1 MRVKKIFR
9 RSSREMVT
17 KIHLK
22 RGEIMKFIL
31 IFVRDVEARFVSA
44 RSVNVICERMK
55 RKRRTSQESKS
66 HAH

>member
-1 MRVKKIFR
+1 
-9 RSSREMVT
+9 MVT

-55 RKRRTSQESKS
+55 RKRRTS
-66 HAH
+66 

>member
-9 RSSREMVT
+9 RSSKEMVT

-44 RSVNVICERMK
+44 RSVNVIFERMK
-55 RKRRTSQESKS
+55 SKRRTS
-66 HAH
+66 